1 MGWYLNGCA
10 CGEHVE
16 LNKNYAGDVLSLHE
30 FGFDVSMLTFFSI
43 SHVST
48 PPQAGLFIVLAG

>member
-16 LNKNYAGDVLSLHE
+16 LKQNYEGDIHSLHT
-30 FGFDVSMLTFFSI
+30 FGFDVSI
-43 SHVST
+43 
-48 PPQAGLFIVLAG
+48 